1 MRQEKHVSVKEVTL
15 NINNVVACFRK
26 NLLNYTVQVFE
37 VSDNKNV
44 FVQWYDVR
52 VCKYMYNLT

>member
-1 MRQEKHVSVKEVTL
+1 MKEVTL
-15 NINNVVACFRK
+15 NINNNNVIVARFRK
-26 NLLNYTVQVFE
+26 NLLNYTIQVFE